1 MATFSTPMADQGRG
15 FTPFPQ
21 GTLGVRRAVHA
32 TIVAPNTNDV
42 YQMIPVY
49 EDEVVHDLFLIIP
62 KIPDTDTGSE
72 TINFDVG
79 DGVDTNR
86 YIDGD
91 DNDVPLGGMVRM
103 GAGIVTAAAAANLT
117 HVYTADDTIDIL
129 IETGPST
136 DVVITEMELVV
147 FIGN

>member
-1 MATFSTPMADQGRG
+1 MAIFKTGMADQGRG

-21 GTLGVRRAVHA
+21 GTIGVRRAA
-32 TIVAPNTNDV
+32 FTTTANPAAGDV

-49 EDEVVHDLFLIIP
+49 TDEVVHDLQLIIP
-62 KIPDTDTGSE
+62 AIPDTNATE
-72 TINFDVG
+72 TIVFDVG

-86 YIDGD
+86 YIDGTD
-91 DNDVPLGGMVRM
+91 TDVPEGGFVRLGS
-103 GAGIVTAAAAANLT
+103 GIATAAAAANLT

-129 IETGPST
+129 IETVAATPVAAT
-136 DVVITEMELVV
+136 QMELVA